1 MFITGQKVVCVD
13 GSFPLGIEKF
23 YTALPQQD
31 TVYVVRGMAP
41 AVGFNMQEELAVYLV
56 GLHNPCS
63 DQPPYPE
70 RGFKCER
77 FRPLDELTEEEI
89 LALTKPAEETV
100 EVHP

>member
-1 MFITGQKVVCVD
+1 MRAKLLSQLHSHGSGNRLFHGLAEGQN
-13 GSFPLGIEKF
+13 F
-23 YTALPQQD
+23 
-31 TVYVVRGMAP
+31 
-41 AVGFNMQEELAVYLV
+41 LAVYLV

-89 LALTKPAEETV
+89 LALSKPVEETV
-100 EVHP
+100 S